1 MEVLKKAKVVRR
13 IKNTALGLL
22 KKLRCLLDNC
32 VNLLGGHTICKSG
45 AEGGGQA
52 GEGNRVLS
60 KEMELKARGPDEITR
75 GGVWVEKREK
85 LSSVFGGEES
95 AKVARKGVP
104 VGGKRAGENGAP
116 ETRQRP
122 RNDS

>member
-1 MEVLKKAKVVRR
+1 MEVRKKVKVVRR

-32 VNLLGGHTICKSG
+32 VSLLGGHTICKSG

-60 KEMELKARGPDEITR
+60 KEMELKARGLDEITR
-75 GGVWVEKREK
+75 GGVWVEKRK
-85 LSSVFGGEES
+85 AV
-95 AKVARKGVP
+95 
-104 VGGKRAGENGAP
+104 
-116 ETRQRP
+116 QRLWW
-122 RNDS
+122 